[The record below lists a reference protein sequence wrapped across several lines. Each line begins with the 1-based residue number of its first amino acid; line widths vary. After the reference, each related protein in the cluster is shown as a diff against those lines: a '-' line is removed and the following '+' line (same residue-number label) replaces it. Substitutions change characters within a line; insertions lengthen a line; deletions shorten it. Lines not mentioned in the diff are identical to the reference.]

1 LIEHSYIIQ
10 EKMVSLK
17 IKIIEVDGV
26 APQLSRGGGDIYKQL
41 SEFPINL
48 SL

>member
-1 LIEHSYIIQ
+1 
-10 EKMVSLK
+10 MVSLT
-17 IKIIEVDGV
+17 IKIIEVVDGV
-26 APQLSRGGGDIYKQL
+26 APQLSRGGGGDIYKQL